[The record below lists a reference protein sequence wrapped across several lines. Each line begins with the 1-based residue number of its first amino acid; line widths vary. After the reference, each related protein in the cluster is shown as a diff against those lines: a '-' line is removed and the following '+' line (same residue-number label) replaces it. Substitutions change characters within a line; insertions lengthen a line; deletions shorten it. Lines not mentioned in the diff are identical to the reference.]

1 MAAGVTGGDTM
12 GQLVLWGRA
21 SPKPS
26 QLGASRFMARWD
38 RASQSEVA
46 LVTLV
51 LPAGSESP

>member
-1 MAAGVTGGDTM
+1 M
-12 GQLVLWGRA
+12 GRLVLGGRA

-26 QLGASRFMARWD
+26 QLGASRFAARWD
-38 RASQSEVA
+38 RASQGEVA